1 MLSVYRRQDDHLVP
15 AEMQVTAQS
24 VSAEAAG
31 ALWIDLINPSRSE
44 DQFIE
49 RLLGVS
55 IPTKEEAQEIEVSA
69 RLYHED
75 GAEFMT
81 MTGVS
86 QLESEAPM
94 TTPIT
99 FVLKGET
106 LVTIRYAEPKP
117 FFTYATRAQKSGA
130 VPCVNSEQ
138 VMLGLVEALIER
150 MAEALEKSG
159 RNLERLSRQVF
170 RHKSTDGRPSKGRDF
185 QSIIEEIGAR
195 GPVGDDPG
203 KSGQPQPLARLSQRH
218 AQDCREVQD

>member
-75 GAEFMT
+75 GAEFM
-81 MTGVS
+81 
-86 QLESEAPM
+86 
-94 TTPIT
+94 
-99 FVLKGET
+99 
-106 LVTIRYAEPKP
+106 R
-117 FFTYATRAQKSGA
+117 
-130 VPCVNSEQ
+130 
-138 VMLGLVEALIER
+138 
-150 MAEALEKSG
+150 
-159 RNLERLSRQVF
+159 
-170 RHKSTDGRPSKGRDF
+170 
-185 QSIIEEIGAR
+185 
-195 GPVGDDPG
+195 
-203 KSGQPQPLARLSQRH
+203 
-218 AQDCREVQD
+218 